1 MRQEADIGLFQ
12 TIPEPYR
19 SNMALQQQ
27 SSNRSP
33 SKHERIVGQ
42 RVERLRL
49 SRNITQA
56 DLAEQAGIGIRTLRR
71 LEAGEGGTLDTFF
84 RILSALKLDGNV
96 ELLIPDPAIRP
107 IERTQAREFFSKT
120 IEAQATMA
128 MGVKTSWRM
137 SQQMRP

>member
-1 MRQEADIGLFQ
+1 
-12 TIPEPYR
+12 
-19 SNMALQQQ
+19 MALQQQ

-107 IERTQAREFFSKT
+107 IERVQMKGNERKRASSSQKRSKSK
-120 IEAQATMA
+120 QP
-128 MGVKTSWRM
+128 WRWG
-137 SQQMRP
+137 SKQDGG

>member
-1 MRQEADIGLFQ
+1 
-12 TIPEPYR
+12 
-19 SNMALQQQ
+19 MALKQQL
-27 SSNRSP
+27 SSLSP
-33 SKHERIVGQ
+33 AKHERVLGQ

-84 RILSALKLDGNV
+84 RVLSALKLDGNV

-107 IERTQAREFFSKT
+107 IERVQLKGSERKRASSSRKQASSK
-120 IEAQATMA
+120 QP
-128 MGVKTSWRM
+128 WRWG
-137 SQQMRP
+137 SKQDGGR